1 MEPQPFETET
11 RYNKPLM
18 LQMLAI
24 VILLIF
30 AMMDDIAW
38 ISGSSDAF
46 NAELTMTSA
55 EIKYSLPFPLFTET
69 KTWSDHCIGLRR
81 LFTGARFDTQPVGEQ
96 CWNFAETSTFIS
108 ICAILAGVV
117 LLISSLVVGLRG
129 RLGHYQHFMRSV
141 QVFLSLLSFSL
152 AGFSVVIL
160 KTWLEFQSLSDKERL
175 FLVGAIDDY
184 HYAAGF
190 YILLSACIVSF
201 ACGIQHLYCP
211 LERRIAVEPEPE
223 EVYVDKLDV

>member
-1 MEPQPFETET
+1 MIKRRRLRQRLLRRLFDPTNALQVFFLNFFDDDSLTPHFQLLLTLPMEPQPFETET

-160 KTWLEFQSLSDKERL
+160 KTWLKNSCEVEDK
-175 FLVGAIDDY
+175 
-184 HYAAGF
+184 
-190 YILLSACIVSF
+190 
-201 ACGIQHLYCP
+201 
-211 LERRIAVEPEPE
+211 
-223 EVYVDKLDV
+223 